1 MDMKCL
7 FLDRS
12 WNPAWAL
19 GNCVMSKATALIVV
33 DVQNIMFETPGFPLH
48 KGEEVLG
55 NITSLIAKARQAGV
69 PVVYI
74 QHTTE
79 GIGSEFEKDSHN
91 WQVHPAIA
99 PQQGDTT
106 SLKYTYDAFCNTELD
121 AKLKGL
127 GAEKLVFCGLQ
138 TEVCVD
144 TTVRSALAH
153 GYTNVL
159 VGDAHSSYDNDVI
172 KAEDIVAHH
181 NNVLNRRFCQ
191 VMATDE
197 ISF

>member
-1 MDMKCL
+1 MVE
-7 FLDRS
+7 
-12 WNPAWAL
+12 N
-19 GNCVMSKATALIVV
+19 TALVV
-33 DVQNIMFETPGFPLH
+33 IDVQNVMFETPGYVLH
-48 KGEEVLG
+48 DGERVLDT
-55 NITSLIAKARQAGV
+55 IKSLIVKARKAGV

-99 PQQGDTT
+99 PQTGDTT
-106 SLKYTYDAFCNTELD
+106 SLKYTYDSFCNTELD
-121 AKLKGL
+121 AKLKNL
-127 GAEKLVFCGLQ
+127 GAEKLVICGLQ

-153 GYTNVL
+153 GYESTL

-172 KAEDIVAHH
+172 KAKDIVAHH
-181 NNVLNRRFCQ
+181 NNVLHRRFCQ
-191 VMATDE
+191 VIDSE
-197 ISF
+197 NVEF